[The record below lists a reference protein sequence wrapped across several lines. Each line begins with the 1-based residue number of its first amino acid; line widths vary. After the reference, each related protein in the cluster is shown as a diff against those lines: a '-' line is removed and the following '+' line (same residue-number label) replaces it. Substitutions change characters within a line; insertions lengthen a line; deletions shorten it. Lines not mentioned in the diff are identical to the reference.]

1 MKQTLSLFNYSF
13 RNQDDSTVD
22 INIDGYIVDAPT
34 QELLKEFWGDETSV
48 SFKSLRNQIEK
59 ANPKTINLFVNS
71 GGGHVGDAMAMHDYL
86 VDLENKGITVNRVGR
101 GIVASAATYLVVG
114 KNSSMTENS
123 WFMVHNVQGG
133 IWGDVVVIE
142 NYAKT
147 MRKFNNAIR
156 DFYAN
161 VSGQEPEQVS
171 ALMNK
176 ETWMTAKEAKEKGFI
191 KNVTGSQ
198 NFSNSIKP
206 EHWPYQNTAVLNAYN
221 SFTSNNSNMDLKKI
235 GETIENAVN
244 TAFDSLL
251 NKLGIKKEDNAAAEN
266 AGKEFANAVTN
277 AITESLK
284 GVGDGVDEKIK
295 NAVADALKE
304 TPEAFKNTVTEA
316 LKNCVSKDDLK
327 NSLDGLK
334 DAIVNKLGNPGNNEK
349 KPKNEKTGPRNRF
362 SNVEWFPENN

>member
-1 MKQTLSLFNYSF
+1 MKQPLSLFNYSF
-13 RNQDDSTVD
+13 KNQNDSSVD

-34 QELLKEFWGDETSV
+34 QEILKEFWGDETSV
-48 SFKSLRNQIEK
+48 SFKSLRNQVEK
-59 ANPKTINLFVNS
+59 ANPKIVNLYVNS

-86 VDLENKGITVNRVGR
+86 VELENKGVTVNRVGR

-123 WFMVHNVQGG
+123 WFMIHNVQGG

-198 NFSNSIKP
+198 DFSNSIKT

-221 SFTSNNSNMDLKKI
+221 SFTQNQSAMDIKKI
-235 GETIENAVN
+235 TDAITNGFSSLMESLGLKDKVNDDGVKNAFSTFSESITNALKDAATPNNEAIQNLVN
-244 TAFDSLL
+244 TAVADGLKNLS
-251 NKLGIKKEDNAAAEN
+251 EN
-266 AGKEFANAVTN
+266 EAFKN
-277 AITESLK
+277 AITEAT
-284 GVGDGVDEKIK
+284 K
-295 NAVADALKE
+295 NS
-304 TPEAFKNTVTEA
+304 VT
-316 LKNCVSKDDLK
+316 KDDLK

-334 DAIVNKLGNPGNNEK
+334 DAIVNKLGNPGGEQ
-349 KPKNEKTGPRNRF
+349 KPKNTKRTNPINRF